1 LALGFRVFIATS
13 LDGFIARE
21 DGNLDWLTSLPDT
34 GEDHGYEALMEAVDG
49 LIMGR
54 NTYEIVRG
62 FGVDWPYSKPVV
74 VMSRT
79 LGPDDV
85 PSDLKGRVEITGK
98 GPEAIASELEER
110 GWTAAY
116 VDGGAVIRGFL
127 AAGLVERLTLTR
139 VPVILGKG
147 IPLFDGT
154 VPEVALALEES
165 RAFPS
170 GLVTSTYRVLRR

>member
-1 LALGFRVFIATS
+1 
-13 LDGFIARE
+13 
-21 DGNLDWLTSLPDT
+21 
-34 GEDHGYEALMEAVDG
+34 M
-49 LIMGR
+49 
-54 NTYEIVRG
+54 
-62 FGVDWPYSKPVV
+62 
-74 VMSRT
+74 
-79 LGPDDV
+79 
-85 PSDLKGRVEITGK
+85 TGK
-98 GPEAIASELEER
+98 EPAAIASELEER
-110 GWTAAY
+110 GWRAAY

-154 VPEVALALEES
+154 GPEVALELEES

>member
-1 LALGFRVFIATS
+1 MALGCRVFIATS
-13 LDGFIARE
+13 LDGYIARE
-21 DGNLDWLTSLPDT
+21 DGSLDWLASLPDT
-34 GEDHGYEALMEAVDG
+34 GEDHGYEALMKAVDG
-49 LIMGR
+49 LVMGR
-54 NTYEIVRG
+54 HTYETVRG
-62 FGVDWPYSKPVV
+62 FGGDWPYGKPVV

-85 PSDLKGRVEITGK
+85 PGDLKGRVEMTGK
-98 GPEAIASELEER
+98 EPAAIASELEER
-110 GWTAAY
+110 GWRAAY

-154 VPEVALALEES
+154 GPEVALELEES

>member
-1 LALGFRVFIATS
+1 MALGCRVFIATS
-13 LDGFIARE
+13 LDGYIARE
-21 DGNLDWLTSLPDT
+21 DGSLDWLASLPDT
-34 GEDHGYEALMEAVDG
+34 GEDHGYEALMKAVDG
-49 LIMGR
+49 LVMGR
-54 NTYEIVRG
+54 HTYETVRG
-62 FGVDWPYSKPVV
+62 FGGDWPYGKPVV

-85 PSDLKGRVEITGK
+85 PGDLKGRVEMTGK
-98 GPEAIASELEER
+98 EPAAIASELEER
-110 GWTAAY
+110 GWRATY

-154 VPEVALALEES
+154 GPEVALELEES

>member
-1 LALGFRVFIATS
+1 MALGCRVFIATS
-13 LDGFIARE
+13 LDGYIARE
-21 DGNLDWLTSLPDT
+21 DGSLDWLASLPDT
-34 GEDHGYEALMEAVDG
+34 GEDHGYEALMKAVDG
-49 LIMGR
+49 LVMGR
-54 NTYEIVRG
+54 HTYETVRG
-62 FGVDWPYSKPVV
+62 FGGDWPYGKPVV

-85 PSDLKGRVEITGK
+85 PGDLKGRVEMTGK
-98 GPEAIASELEER
+98 EPAAIASKLEER
-110 GWTAAY
+110 GWRAAY

-154 VPEVALALEES
+154 GPEVALELEES